1 MEKIKEL
8 TQPILS
14 WLFGIAFIVGFFLGK
29 IPSEAFVGVAVTV
42 VLYWFKTKDEE
53 KLHKRIREL
62 EWKRQ

>member
-62 EWKRQ
+62 EWKEQ